1 MKVVSAVVL
10 ALCFALA
17 LGQVVELTPDN
28 FDKVV
33 DGSKGAFVEFFA
45 PWCGH
50 CKKLAPDWDTL
61 GESFAH
67 SKDVVIGKVDADAH
81 KELGSRFDVHGY
93 PTLKW
98 FPKGSTTPEE
108 YNGGRDL
115 ESLSAFVTEK
125 SGARSKLKK
134 AASNVVVLDN
144 SNFDKIVLDSSKDV
158 LVEFYA
164 PWCGHCKRLAPDYE
178 VVANAFAA
186 EDSVVV
192 AKIDCDAQK
201 EKCAAYD
208 VSGYPTLKWFPK
220 ANKEGEKYEGARDV
234 DAFVTFINNKAGTSR
249 DKTGALGESAGR
261 ISILDAIVSKFL
273 AEGADKVALL
283 KEAEEYVATA
293 VGDSLAN
300 AKYYVKVFTTSITQ
314 KDFVTKEITRL
325 NNMLSSTSLTPK
337 KRDEFTK
344 KRNILSVF
352 APKAES
358 A

>member
-1 MKVVSAVVL
+1 MKVLSAVVL
-10 ALCFALA
+10 ALCFAMALA
-17 LGQVVELTPDN
+17 NVVDLTPEN

-61 GESFAH
+61 GASFEG
-67 SKDVVIGKVDADAH
+67 KDVVIGKVDADAH

-125 SGARSKLKK
+125 SGARSKTKK
-134 AASNVVVLDN
+134 AAASNVVVLD
-144 SNFDKIVLDSSKDV
+144 SHNFDKIVKDSSKDV

-178 VVANAFAA
+178 IVANAFAG

-201 EKCAAYD
+201 ETCGAYD
-208 VSGYPTLKWFPK
+208 VSGYPTLKFFPK
-220 ANKEGEKYEGARDV
+220 NNKDGEKYEGARDV
-234 DAFVTFINNKAGTSR
+234 DAFVTYLNNKAGTQR
-249 DKTGALGESAGR
+249 DKTGALGETAGR
-261 ISILDAIVSKFL
+261 IPFLDEIVAKFL
-273 AEGADKVALL
+273 AEGADKLALV
-283 KEAEEYVATA
+283 KEAEAHVATA
-293 VGDSLAN
+293 AGDAIAN

-314 KDFVTKEITRL
+314 PDFVTKEVARL
-325 NNMLSSTSLTPK
+325 EKLISSGSLTPK

-344 KRNILSVF
+344 KKNILSVF
-352 APKAES
+352 AHKN
-358 A
+358 